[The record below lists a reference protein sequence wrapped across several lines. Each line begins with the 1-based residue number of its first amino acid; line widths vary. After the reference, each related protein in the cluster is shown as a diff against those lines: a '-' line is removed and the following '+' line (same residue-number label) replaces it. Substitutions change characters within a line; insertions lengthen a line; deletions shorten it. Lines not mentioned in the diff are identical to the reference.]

1 MSENPTPTHADLIA
15 RGIAKRVND
24 IQVALPGR
32 VEAYNAL
39 TQQAEVQP
47 LLQDAYNDSDNDGER
62 TVIRRPKI
70 TSVPVCFPGSGAF
83 RITWPV
89 NPGDTVLL
97 VFSSSSLDTWLAVGG
112 EVDPGDDR
120 HHNISDAMAIPG
132 LFDFAHVPTQ
142 APTNAMV
149 FHASS
154 GLFGGPSSAQSII
167 RGDAFMSALDTFLS
181 SMITAINGI
190 TSASPGSIA
199 AAAITT
205 AKGVFDTAATTYKSS
220 TWKVT

>member
-1 MSENPTPTHADLIA
+1 MNENPTPTHADLIA
-15 RGIAKRVND
+15 RGIAKRVSA

-32 VEAYNAL
+32 VEAYDSL

-47 LLQDAYNDSDNDGER
+47 LLQDAFFDSDNDGER

-97 VFSSSSLDTWLAVGG
+97 VFSSSSLDAWLAVGG
-112 EVDPGDDR
+112 ELDPGDDR
-120 HHNISDAMAIPG
+120 HHDISDAVAIPG
-132 LFDFAHVPTQ
+132 LFDFAHIPTQ
-142 APTNAMV
+142 APPTAMV
-149 FHASS
+149 IHASN
-154 GLFGGPSSAQSII
+154 LLIGGPNAAQSMI

-181 SMITAINGI
+181 SMITAISGI
-190 TSASPGSIA
+190 TSVSPGSVA
-199 AAAITT
+199 ATAITT
-205 AKGVFDTAATTYKSS
+205 AKGIFDTAANTFKS
-220 TWKVT
+220 TVIKVT